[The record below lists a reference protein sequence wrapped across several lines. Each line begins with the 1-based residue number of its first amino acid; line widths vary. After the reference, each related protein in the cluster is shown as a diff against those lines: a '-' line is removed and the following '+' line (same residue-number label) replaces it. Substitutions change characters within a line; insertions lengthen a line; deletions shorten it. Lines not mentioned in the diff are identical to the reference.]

1 MKNSNVDQ
9 NQKRFGHD
17 QSSQKTFVVPEGYF
31 DEQLER
37 ILIAPKMAP
46 ESKWSI
52 TKYAIAA
59 SIAIVTSLSAALF
72 FMQSEGVA
80 TDSLSSSDYATYL
93 LLENTELDQLALH
106 VSDQQLEYDLP
117 NVSDESIEDYLLDQ
131 NIDINHIIL
140 EQ

>member
-1 MKNSNVDQ
+1 
-9 NQKRFGHD
+9 
-17 QSSQKTFVVPEGYF
+17 
-31 DEQLER
+31 
-37 ILIAPKMAP
+37 MAP

-72 FMQSEGVA
+72 LMQSEGVA